1 MPQRRIKNFKEKEVS
16 GDITKI
22 NSESIPNF
30 DFLLAGFPCQPFS
43 FAGNRNGFND
53 TRGTL
58 FFEIERILRDKKPRG
73 FVLENVEGLMNHEK
87 GKTLKI
93 ILESLKNLGYKVNY
107 KLIDSINFGL
117 AQSRKRVYI
126 ARLKMS

>member
-1 MPQRRIKNFKEKEVS
+1 
-16 GDITKI
+16 
-22 NSESIPNF
+22 
-30 DFLLAGFPCQPFS
+30 
-43 FAGNRNGFND
+43 
-53 TRGTL
+53 
-58 FFEIERILRDKKPRG
+58 
-73 FVLENVEGLMNHEK
+73 MNHEK

-126 ARLKMS
+126 VDVKMS